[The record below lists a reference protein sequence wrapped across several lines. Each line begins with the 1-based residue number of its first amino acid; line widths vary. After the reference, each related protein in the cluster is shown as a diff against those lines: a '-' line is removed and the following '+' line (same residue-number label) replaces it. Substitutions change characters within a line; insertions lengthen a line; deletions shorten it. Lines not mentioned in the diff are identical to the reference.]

1 MNNAH
6 PLERSL
12 CERYCV
18 YYKPGKNEELACRGY
33 VVVEQLLHRKTI
45 IVPDAGGRSFDL
57 NKAELLMQR
66 LCASCD
72 FRENDCDF
80 TTDRAA
86 SPCGGFLLLAQLIE
100 RGAIAVDNIPS

>member
-1 MNNAH
+1 MNNVH

-18 YYKPGKNEELACRGY
+18 YFKPGKNEELACRGY
-33 VVVEQLLHRKTI
+33 VVVEQLLDQKK
-45 IVPDAGGRSFDL
+45 IVLPVAGGRAFDPH
-57 NKAELLMQR
+57 KAELLIQS

-80 TTDRAA
+80 MADRAA

-100 RGAIAVDNIPS
+100 RGSIAVDNIPS